1 MMKKIFF
8 VALATAT
15 LVACKSESKSA
26 KKEVESAKT
35 SQAVSME
42 DGVKIAYYVLDS
54 VAEKFDVYKR
64 ELDVFEK
71 EGTSLQN
78 QLAGMQKEYE
88 RVYMEYENGAR
99 KQVLT
104 PNQMAG
110 YEQRLQ
116 GLQQKMA
123 EFQNSKMVAFQKK
136 QMDATTAIQNKIT
149 QYSEEFATLNNIDL
163 FFVSGT
169 GSQLA
174 YANPSL
180 DMTERFIAYMNEKE
194 EAVGK

>member
-1 MMKKIFF
+1 MKKIFF
-8 VALATAT
+8 VALATT
-15 LVACKSESKSA
+15 VLVACKSESKDA
-26 KKEVESAKT
+26 KKESETAQKT
-35 SQAVSME
+35 SAVSIE

-54 VAEKFDVYKR
+54 VAVNFDVYKN

-71 EGTSLQN
+71 EGAALQG
-78 QLAGMQKEYE
+78 QLENMQKEYE
-88 RVYMEYENGAR
+88 RVYVEYENGAR

-104 PNQMAG
+104 PNQMAS

-116 GLQQKMA
+116 GIQQKMA

-149 QYSEEFATLNNIDL
+149 QYSEEFSNLNKIDL

-174 YANPSL
+174 YANPAL
-180 DMTERFIAYMNEKE
+180 NMTERFITYMNEQEKS
-194 EAVGK
+194 VGK